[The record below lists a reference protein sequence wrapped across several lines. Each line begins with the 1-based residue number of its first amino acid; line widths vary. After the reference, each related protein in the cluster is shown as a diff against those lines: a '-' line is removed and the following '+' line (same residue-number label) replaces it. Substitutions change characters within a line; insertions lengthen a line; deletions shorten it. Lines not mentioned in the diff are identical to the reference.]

1 MLMLLTSPMQ
11 HIQTL
16 HYYVKITSLF
26 QIFLQIVIGLNG
38 TIHMTSHISKLKN
51 KNKKQVNCKAQER
64 DTHVM
69 LH

>member
-11 HIQTL
+11 HIQTPL
-16 HYYVKITSLF
+16 LCENN
-26 QIFLQIVIGLNG
+26 LIVPNFSTDCNWTKWEDTHDI
-38 TIHMTSHISKLKN
+38 SHISKLQN